1 MTAATPTRQ
10 ASGAPLG
17 LALLLERGGVTLVA
31 PARAL
36 ASGVTLLEFAATL
49 SGPRPGSAAEC
60 RARVC
65 GVGSVRLRV
74 EVEVLL
80 AWVRGRV
87 GAGLPGWSVEQ
98 VEWDM
103 AEGTGDAV
111 WTLRG
116 RDWAG
121 ASAWLRVEATVALR
135 GGVVEIGARRCWW
148 LGPAGTTAERQ
159 WRALTRRLC
168 GRGVVVRGG
177 RLVVDVLRAGVG
189 VEFAAAGWRLPGMA
203 GVACRLR
210 VAAGSLEWRAG
221 AAAGSSG
228 REDGGWSLGQVRS
241 GEGGESE
248 LEAGSTGFDPLAQV
262 RGWLRGDRGERG
274 RAERALAGLA
284 AAVPELAGE
293 LSRVR
298 VAALRFVDRAACV
311 AALGEWISWAP
322 TDSEPRWLLVVQQA
336 RRGDD
341 DGVQAALAGLAGLPA
356 ETAVWTR
363 RVLAQAIALQR
374 RELRGAGARALL
386 EPLVAGLPGC
396 PQELQAAVWRALARA
411 RAADAATPGS
421 AVEAA
426 VAAALGE
433 EGWRR
438 REEAGELRGQ
448 VAAALVASGRREA
461 DTTRLLRRML
471 GDERPGRGERGGA
484 VREDR
489 SEGAVRE
496 DRSEGRGSV
505 RIVADYYAQEGRWT
519 ELVTLLGRE
528 LVALDGVARVQVLRR
543 LARIYLNYLHD
554 PVNAERALRVAL
566 AALGEDE
573 GTRRDRSLL
582 HEELAT
588 CLEMQ
593 GRHAEAMGQL
603 EGAQALELSEGT
615 GVELAEGTGGV
626 ELAEGTGGVELA
638 EGTGGTGEGDE
649 LARVLTEVARAGTV
663 AQLDAVL
670 AAAAALHGSP
680 ARLRV
685 ALQAWATG
693 RPLQPGLTLGLARLH
708 G

>member
-1 MTAATPTRQ
+1 M
-10 ASGAPLG
+10 
-17 LALLLERGGVTLVA
+17 VV
-31 PARAL
+31 
-36 ASGVTLLEFAATL
+36 
-49 SGPRPGSAAEC
+49 
-60 RARVC
+60 
-65 GVGSVRLRV
+65 
-74 EVEVLL
+74 
-80 AWVRGRV
+80 
-87 GAGLPGWSVEQ
+87 
-98 VEWDM
+98 
-103 AEGTGDAV
+103 GTGEV
-111 WTLRG
+111 
-116 RDWAG
+116 
-121 ASAWLRVEATVALR
+121 
-135 GGVVEIGARRCWW
+135 GG
-148 LGPAGTTAERQ
+148 
-159 WRALTRRLC
+159 
-168 GRGVVVRGG
+168 
-177 RLVVDVLRAGVG
+177 
-189 VEFAAAGWRLPGMA
+189 
-203 GVACRLR
+203 
-210 VAAGSLEWRAG
+210 
-221 AAAGSSG
+221 
-228 REDGGWSLGQVRS
+228 
-241 GEGGESE
+241 GGESE

-284 AAVPELAGE
+284 AAVPELAGK

-433 EGWRR
+433 GLAAAR
-438 REEAGELRGQ
+438 EAGELRGQ

-489 SEGAVRE
+489 SEGGCPGGRVG
-496 DRSEGRGSV
+496 GRGSV

-638 EGTGGTGEGDE
+638 EWTGGMELAEGTGGTGEGDE

-708 G
+708 EVSGQHQEARALLQLAAFMVPQGEDRRGAAAGVVAAGGGGGRAGGRSSAGLRVAGGVAGGVAADGG